1 MDELPGSDVTRAT
14 LDAASRTL
22 RCRSPPAAA
31 LAVGTVALHLS
42 LNAQNYVRAA
52 DLWFTYTPPLAPA
65 ALSPSAGPSDGST
78 LVTVAVGTAAG
89 GGVEPTCMFGVE
101 VVPAWRPYGTVPA
114 NTSLTCRSPTA
125 DAAAARRVLTLL
137 HSADDPTQRP
147 PAAWLQGDAEVLED
161 GDGLRLRLTTADLAS
176 AGSLV

>member
-1 MDELPGSDVTRAT
+1 MDELPGADVTRAT
-14 LDAASRTL
+14 FDASSHTL

-31 LAVGTVALHLS
+31 LAAGTVPLHLS
-42 LNAQNYVRAA
+42 LNSQNYVRAA

-101 VVPAWRPYGTVPA
+101 VPSV
-114 NTSLTCRSPTA
+114 
-125 DAAAARRVLTLL
+125 
-137 HSADDPTQRP
+137 
-147 PAAWLQGDAEVLED
+147 
-161 GDGLRLRLTTADLAS
+161 
-176 AGSLV
+176 